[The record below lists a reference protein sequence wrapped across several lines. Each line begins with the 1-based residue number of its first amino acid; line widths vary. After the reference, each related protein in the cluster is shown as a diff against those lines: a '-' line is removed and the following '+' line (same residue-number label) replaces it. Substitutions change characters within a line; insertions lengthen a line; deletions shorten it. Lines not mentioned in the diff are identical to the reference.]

1 MDELQSSQ
9 DIPSQRVRRRPR
21 RSFGRPQDE
30 HTEPPAP
37 MPMLLTVDDAAEL
50 LRTTNRAIYAMVER
64 RQLPGI
70 IRIRRRVLFR
80 TDDLLDWL
88 DQKRR
93 AIAEG
98 VTAMSVTVRPYVNGG
113 WEVDIRVQ
121 LPDGSVIR
129 ERKKASATSKLAAQ
143 KWAESRERVLL
154 VHGKPKPVK
163 EELQTIP
170 TVKEFALRFLD
181 GYAKANRL
189 KPSGIASKETV
200 LRVHLARAFGD
211 KRLDEITT
219 EDVQRLKAT
228 LTERAPKTV
237 NNILT
242 TLSVVLR
249 TAVEWGVIEDVPC
262 SIKLLRAPKTEASF
276 HDFEEFER
284 LVEVARSEAS
294 ALLVV
299 LLGGEAGLRCG
310 EMMALEWT
318 DVDLTKRQ
326 LTVARSE
333 WKGHVTMPKG
343 GRLRYVPLTRRL
355 TDALREAR
363 HLRGPRVLCDGA
375 GKPLTQ
381 KVVQVLVRQT
391 ARRANVKPGI
401 HILRHSFCSHLAMRG
416 APARA
421 IQELAGHQDLGTT
434 QRYMHLSPAALDA
447 AIRLLETG
455 TEMGRAAV
463 EK

>member
-1 MDELQSSQ
+1 
-9 DIPSQRVRRRPR
+9 
-21 RSFGRPQDE
+21 
-30 HTEPPAP
+30 
-37 MPMLLTVDDAAEL
+37 
-50 LRTTNRAIYAMVER
+50 
-64 RQLPGI
+64 
-70 IRIRRRVLFR
+70 
-80 TDDLLDWL
+80 
-88 DQKRR
+88 
-93 AIAEG
+93 
-98 VTAMSVTVRPYVNGG
+98 MSVTVRPYVNGG

-129 ERKKASATSKLAAQ
+129 ERKKAAASSKQAAQ

-154 VHGKPKPVK
+154 VHGKPKPAK
-163 EELQTIP
+163 EDVRKIP
-170 TVKEFALRFLD
+170 TLKEFALRFLD

-200 LRVHLARAFGD
+200 LRVHLAKAFGD
-211 KRLDEITT
+211 KRLDEIST
-219 EDVQRLKAT
+219 EDVQRLKAA

-237 NNILT
+237 NNVLT
-242 TLSVVLR
+242 VLSVVLR
-249 TAVEWGVIEDVPC
+249 TAVEWGVIARVPC
-262 SIKLLRAPKTEASF
+262 SIKLLKASKNEANF
-276 HDFEEFER
+276 HDFDEFER
-284 LVEVARSEAS
+284 LVEVARSEAL

-318 DVDLTKRQ
+318 DIDFAKRQ
-326 LTVARSE
+326 LTVARSD

-343 GRLRYVPLTRRL
+343 GRLRYVPMTRRL
-355 TDALREAR
+355 TEALREAW
-363 HLRGPRVLCDGA
+363 HLRGPRVLCDGT

-381 KVVQVLVRQT
+381 KVIQVLVRRT
-391 ARRANVKPGI
+391 ARRGNVKPGI

-455 TEMGRAAV
+455 TETVRAAV